1 MLALKGLKKL
11 INFYSPWDHQKTIG
25 FLMIPGGKEVNRF
38 AQIRLILEAKFGDK
52 NLGFRNKLSPDA

>member
-1 MLALKGLKKL
+1 
-11 INFYSPWDHQKTIG
+11 
-25 FLMIPGGKEVNRF
+25 MIPVGIEVNRF